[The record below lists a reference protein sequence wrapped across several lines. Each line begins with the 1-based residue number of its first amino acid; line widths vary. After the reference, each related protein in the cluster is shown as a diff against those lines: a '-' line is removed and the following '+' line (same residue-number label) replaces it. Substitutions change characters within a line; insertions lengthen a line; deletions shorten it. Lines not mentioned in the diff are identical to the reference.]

1 MRPAPLPVELRFG
14 LSKEQAAEACGF
26 GERVAEFESAVERGE
41 LPRPRRFGRRAVWSV
56 EELRTAFASR
66 ARRGPRTDAV
76 GSDAADLDEGLS
88 RGDR

>member
-1 MRPAPLPVELRFG
+1 MRAAPLPPELRFG

-26 GERVAEFESAVERGE
+26 AGRVGEFESAVQRGE
-41 LPRPRRFGRRAVWSV
+41 LPKPRRFGRRVVWSV

-66 ARRGPRTDAV
+66 ARRGGRNDAI

-88 RGDR
+88 RG